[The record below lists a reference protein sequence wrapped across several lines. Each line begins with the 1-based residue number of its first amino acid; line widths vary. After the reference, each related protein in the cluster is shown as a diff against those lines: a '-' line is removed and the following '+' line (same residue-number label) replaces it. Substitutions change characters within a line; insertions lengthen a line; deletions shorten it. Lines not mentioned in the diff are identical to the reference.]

1 MTKSEYA
8 ESLKGERWQ
17 AMRRRAL
24 EASPFCSRCHIP
36 RWLAVIAYDQ
46 DLHCH
51 HRTYANRG
59 TQREIEDL
67 APLCRHCHELET
79 FGRSD
84 LRAPKSRR
92 CGTCGAVH
100 WNPWADYCDQCG
112 RLSCEQD
119 QLKPKKP
126 AASACALH
134 GKWSSGLGLSLPD
147 RGAAD
152 TKRSTFLAAF
162 LTLD

>member
-1 MTKSEYA
+1 MAGVEEARDRSEPY
-8 ESLKGERWQ
+8 
-17 AMRRRAL
+17 
-24 EASPFCSRCHIP
+24 CSRCHIP

-59 TQREIEDL
+59 TERELEEL
-67 APLCRHCHELET
+67 APLCRRCHELET
-79 FGRSD
+79 FDRSD
-84 LRAPKSRR
+84 LKAPKSCC

-100 WNPWADYCDQCG
+100 WNPWADYCDQCA

-126 AASACALH
+126 AAGCVRPARQMEFWT
-134 GKWSSGLGLSLPD
+134 G
-147 RGAAD
+147 
-152 TKRSTFLAAF
+152 TELA
-162 LTLD
+162 